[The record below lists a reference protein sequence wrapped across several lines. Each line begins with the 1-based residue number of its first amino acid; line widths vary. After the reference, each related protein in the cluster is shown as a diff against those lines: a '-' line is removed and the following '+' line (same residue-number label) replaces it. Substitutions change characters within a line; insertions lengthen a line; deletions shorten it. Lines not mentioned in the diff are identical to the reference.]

1 MDIKKLSEELPK
13 EIKDKAIDIYCNQ
26 QKIYNICDILQRE
39 VEPENDV
46 DLLYFLHSAI
56 KMMPKP
62 YRDKLFYEASL
73 LLKARREELYSRLR
87 YLKAEYENQEI

>member
-1 MDIKKLSEELPK
+1 MDIKKLEEELPEEMK
-13 EIKDKAIDIYCNQ
+13 NKAIEIYKNQ
-26 QKIYNICDILQRE
+26 QKIYGICDILLRE
-39 VEPENDV
+39 VVPEDDV

-62 YRDKLFYEASL
+62 YRDNLFHEVCL
-73 LLKARREELYSRLR
+73 LLEARRKELYSRLR